1 MPRARRWG
9 SNSRVSERRRGCALA
24 VVQYRRSDTICAGT
38 GMRSQASV
46 LAAFEHIP
54 LELESLAMRIAGKL
68 WRESKS
74 LIAFIFL
81 MVLFRSAVADWNVVP
96 SGSMLPTIREGD
108 RIVVDKMAYDLRVPL
123 THITIAHLHDPQR
136 GDIVTIDSSAAHEL
150 LVKRLIGL
158 PGDSVAMR
166 DNVLVVNG
174 VRADYQPL
182 KLKPLSGDAA
192 SPGDYL
198 TERFDG
204 VAHTVRLSVDAPSSR
219 DSFGPVTVPAGEYL
233 MLGDNRDNSAD
244 SRYFGFFPRNELMGR
259 TRHVAF
265 SLDPD
270 HYYKPR
276 FERFGAALDGASKV
290 ASR

>member
-1 MPRARRWG
+1 
-9 SNSRVSERRRGCALA
+9 
-24 VVQYRRSDTICAGT
+24 
-38 GMRSQASV
+38 MRMLGQ
-46 LAAFEHIP
+46 
-54 LELESLAMRIAGKL
+54 L
-68 WRESKS
+68 WRGNRS
-74 LIAFIFL
+74 LVAFLFL

-108 RIVVDKMAYDLRVPL
+108 RIFVDKMAYDLRVPL
-123 THITIAHLHDPQR
+123 THIAVAHLHDPQR

-150 LVKRLIGL
+150 IVKRLIGL
-158 PGDSVAMR
+158 PGDHVAMR
-166 DNVLVVNG
+166 ENVLYVNG

-182 KLKPLSGDAA
+182 ALKPLSGDAR

-204 VAHTVRLSVDAPSSR
+204 VTHTVRLSPDAPSPR
-219 DSFGPVTVPAGEYL
+219 DSFGPVVVPQGEYL
-233 MLGDNRDNSAD
+233 MLGDNRDDSAD
-244 SRYFGFFPRNELMGR
+244 SRYFGFFPRKELMGR

-276 FERFGAALDGASKV
+276 FERFGVALDNPPV
-290 ASR
+290 AARRQP